1 MTEAAILGELLEQ
14 SRGANRGFTVTASP
28 SEKSAGLGG
37 GAFEGADRLGRE
49 MASWSPMI
57 SSADGVL
64 GRGDKILLDGR
75 ARDLVRNHG
84 PTLGAMRF
92 HENSIVGHQYRL
104 NSTPAWRYLGL
115 SEAWAEEFQI
125 EVEEKFNL
133 YAESDDFWVDVDR
146 TKTLTDIVRLSVCA
160 FFTGGESVA
169 TINWM
174 PGNGRPFA
182 TAVQMIDADR
192 VSNPNDEMD
201 SLYLRRGVR
210 LDKNGAR
217 QGIYIR
223 KAHPKDFNALG
234 RVFQWDYWPMW
245 QKWGRLRTMH
255 ILDQLR
261 PDQYRGVAEL
271 VSVMKETRMGKRF
284 HEVALANAIV
294 QGSFAASIESELP
307 PEMVGQMLG
316 AGTGEEVNQTG
327 AGLSFLQAVAEYSRG
342 ARNLQIDGTK
352 IPILFP
358 GTKLKLTPASSSS
371 SGLGEDLEE
380 SLNRHTS
387 TALGISYEEYTND
400 YSKTNYSS
408 AKAASNNTLS
418 FMKARKR
425 KVADRT
431 ANSVYCP
438 WLEEAITER
447 KLESTRAMTRKDPEW
462 FYREMNRTALC
473 RATWIGASRGQVDE
487 VKETNAAIARI
498 EAGLSTLEA
507 ETARLGTDWR
517 DVAIQR
523 RRERSVFAA
532 YGLAEPSTKNGAS
545 PSDELNDEEQGNTP
559 ANKQEDDD
567 ANADE

>member
-1 MTEAAILGELLEQ
+1 MTEAAIYGDILE
-14 SRGANRGFTVTASP
+14 RNRGFTVSGGP
-28 SEKSAGLGG
+28 PQKSAGLGG
-37 GAFEGADRLGRE
+37 GAFEGADKIGRE
-49 MASWSPMI
+49 MASWSPII

-64 GRGDKILLDGR
+64 ARGDKILLDGR
-75 ARDLVRNHG
+75 ARDMVRNHG
-84 PTLGAMRF
+84 PMLGAMRF

-104 NSTPAWRYLGL
+104 NSTPSWRYLGL
-115 SEAWAEEFQI
+115 SEAWAEEFQL

-146 TKTLTDIVRLSVCA
+146 TKTLTDIVRLSVCT

-174 PGNGRPFA
+174 PGAGRPFA

-192 VSNPNDEMD
+192 VSNPNDEAD
-201 SLYLRRGVR
+201 SLFLRRGVR

-217 QGIYIR
+217 QGLYIR
-223 KAHPKDFNALG
+223 RAHPKDFTAAE
-234 RVFQWDYWPMW
+234 RIYQWTYWPMW

-261 PDQYRGVAEL
+261 PDQYRGVSEM

-316 AGTGEEVNQTG
+316 AGTGEDVGQTG
-327 AGLSFLQAVAEYSRG
+327 ASLSFLQAVAEYSRG

-358 GTKLKLTPASSSS
+358 GTKLKLTPASSSA
-371 SGLGEDLEE
+371 SGMGENLEQ
-380 SLNRHTS
+380 SFNRHVS

-400 YSKTNYSS
+400 FSQTNYSS
-408 AKAASNNTLS
+408 AKAASNNTLA

-431 ANSVYCP
+431 ANSIYCP
-438 WLEEAITER
+438 WLEEAITEG
-447 KLESTRAMTRKDPEW
+447 KLESTRQMTRRDPEW
-462 FYREMNRTALC
+462 FYRDMNRTALC
-473 RATWIGASRGQVDE
+473 KATWIGASRGQVDE
-487 VKETNAAIARI
+487 VKETNAAVLRI
-498 EAGLSTLEA
+498 ENGLSTVE
-507 ETARLGTDWR
+507 EESARLGKDWR
-517 DVAIQR
+517 DVASQR
-523 RRERSVFAA
+523 AREMKVFAA
-532 YGLAEPSTKNGAS
+532 YGLAEPSSGKMGAPAAS
-545 PSDELNDEEQGNTP
+545 FINEEEAPNAP
-559 ANKQEDDD
+559 AP
-567 ANADE
+567 